1 VVVAIWSRTDPDRA
15 TGLAQDS
22 VPRGSERMLHDHQRM
37 PALSPRR
44 TVSRS
49 LWGPRY
55 TPVHTTLSEPLA
67 LGTYSFLK
75 IEAAGAL

>member
-1 VVVAIWSRTDPDRA
+1 
-15 TGLAQDS
+15 
-22 VPRGSERMLHDHQRM
+22 MLHDHQRM

-75 IEAAGAL
+75 IKPLALCRW